1 MVRVRQWLMVALMG
15 ALLAPGLCAA
25 QGLSCGS
32 GDACI
37 SALMSAARAGDH
49 LGMLAIMRVL
59 PRADLKAAVLPAR
72 RERPDKG
79 KEAMPRG
86 TVDDTLIAL
95 LNGPELFNP
104 FMPEPPRVIAYAYL
118 QANHPQEAAQT
129 LYKAITGFP
138 SYVPYWIDLATTLTR
153 QGNTY
158 GAVSALVIAHEF
170 AASQD
175 AMRAS
180 FEKGAAN
187 APYQAM
193 QPVYLEALKVIEK
206 NGIALAQFDASLPPV
221 YPGVRD
227 EGVETPAAADFASCV
242 KPEWRKLSL
251 MYKETGPVTL
261 HFYLDAN
268 GQLVRAKVAA
278 SSGYPDQDNAALI
291 GISGCKFTPAI
302 KDGKPVAAWTKLNY
316 VWSLD

>member
-1 MVRVRQWLMVALMG
+1 MAPVRSMLMA

-32 GDACI
+32 SDACI
-37 SALMSAARAGDH
+37 GALMSAARAGDH
-49 LGMLAIMRVL
+49 LGALGIMRAL
-59 PRADLKAAVLPAR
+59 PRADLKPAAQPVR

-79 KEAMPRG
+79 KEAAARG
-86 TVDDTLIAL
+86 TIDDTLIGL
-95 LNGPELFNP
+95 LNSPDLFNP
-104 FMPEPPRVIAYAYL
+104 FMPEPPRVMAFAYL
-118 QANHPQEAAQT
+118 QANLPHEAMQV
-129 LYKAITGFP
+129 LHKAISGFS

-158 GAVSALVIAHEF
+158 GAVSALVIAHDF
-170 AASQD
+170 AGSQE

-180 FEKGAAN
+180 FEKSAAN
-187 APYQAM
+187 APFQAM
-193 QPVYLEALKVIEK
+193 QPVYLEALRVIEK
-206 NGIALAQFDASLPPV
+206 NSIALAQLDASLPPV
-221 YPGVRD
+221 YPGGRD
-227 EGVETPAAADFASCV
+227 ESVDTPASADFASCA

-261 HFYLDAN
+261 HFYIDAN
-268 GQLVRAKVAA
+268 GNLVRARVAA

-291 GISGCKFTPAI
+291 GISGCKFTPAV

-316 VWSLD
+316 VWTLE